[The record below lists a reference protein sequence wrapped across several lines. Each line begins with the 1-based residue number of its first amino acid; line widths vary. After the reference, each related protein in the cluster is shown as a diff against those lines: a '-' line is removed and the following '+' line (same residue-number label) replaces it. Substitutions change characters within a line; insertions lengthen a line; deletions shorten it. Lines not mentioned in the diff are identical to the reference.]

1 MSRRFRWLTLLLLL
15 AMPVQADEPHHGL
28 PGPGNDTVPLFDNLG
43 SYHHPITTSSPLAQR
58 YFDQG
63 LRLVY
68 AFNHDEAIRAFR
80 EAARLDPDCAMAQWG
95 VALALGPNYNLAL
108 DAEHNQAAYEAAQR
122 AQALAP
128 KASEAERAYI
138 EAVGKRYSVE
148 PGADRK
154 ALDRAYADAMRQV
167 AHRYPDDPDAA
178 TLFAEAL
185 MDLRPWDLWTL
196 DGEPQPGT
204 LEIAATLEAVLAKYP
219 EHPGANHYYIHVME
233 ASPRPE
239 RALPSAQ
246 RIAELEPGAGHL
258 VHMPSHIYM
267 RLGRYADAAEA
278 NRRAI
283 GVDLQYLA
291 RVKPEGIYP
300 MMYYPHN
307 IHFLWAA
314 ASMEG
319 RSQEA
324 LQAARDVV
332 KHLNPEMVEQ
342 MPMLEAYTPTLLFA
356 LVRFGKWQEVLQEP
370 APPAGQRYTTGIWHY
385 ARGLALA
392 ATGRA
397 AQAGAEQARVG
408 AIAKEIPADRIIGDN
423 TPAATLLQLA
433 AETLAG
439 EIAARSGQ
447 PDRGIRHLEEA
458 VRLQD
463 GLPYTE
469 PPPWYYPVRQ
479 SLGAVLLQAGRAAQ
493 AEAVYREDLRRNPHN
508 GWSLYGLAASLR
520 AQKGKDAGP
529 VEQEYRQAWA
539 HADVTLT
546 ASRF

>member
-1 MSRRFRWLTLLLLL
+1 MSRRLRGLTLLLLL
-15 AMPVQADEPHHGL
+15 AVPVQAEEPHHGL
-28 PGPGNDTVPLFDNLG
+28 PGAGNDTVPLFDNLG

-68 AFNHDEAIRAFR
+68 AFNHDEATRAFR
-80 EAARLDPDCAMAQWG
+80 AAARLDPDCAMAQWG

-122 AQALAP
+122 AQALAA

-138 EAVGKRYSVE
+138 EAVGKRYSLD

-283 GVDLQYLA
+283 AVDVQYIERA
-291 RVKPEGIYP
+291 KPEGIYP

-324 LQAARDVV
+324 LQAARDVA
-332 KHLNPEMVEQ
+332 KQLAPAMVEQ
-342 MPMLEAYTPTLLFA
+342 MPMLEAYVPTPLFA
-356 LVRFGKWQEVLQEP
+356 LVRFGKWQEVLQQP
-370 APPAGQRYTTGIWHY
+370 APPPSQRYTTGIWHY

-397 AQAGAEQARVG
+397 AQAGAEQTKVS
-408 AIAKEIPADRIIGDN
+408 AIAKEIPPDRIIGDN

-447 PDRGIRHLEEA
+447 PDQGIRHLEEA

-463 GLPYTE
+463 TLPYTE

-479 SLGAVLLQAGRAAQ
+479 SLGAVLLQTGRAAQ
-493 AEAVYREDLRRNPHN
+493 AEAVYREDLRRNPNN

-520 AQKGKDAGP
+520 GQKGKDAGP

>member
-43 SYHHPITTSSPLAQR
+43 SYHHPITTSSPLARR

-397 AQAGAEQARVG
+397 AQAGAEQARVS